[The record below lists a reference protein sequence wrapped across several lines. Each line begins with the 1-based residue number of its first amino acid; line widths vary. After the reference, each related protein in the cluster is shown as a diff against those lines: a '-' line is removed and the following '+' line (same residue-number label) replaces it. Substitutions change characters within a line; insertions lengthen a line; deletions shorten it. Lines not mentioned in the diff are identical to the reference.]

1 MTRLVPQY
9 RRLPATAIAFLSDNL
24 LATANGS
31 TIDIYDVR
39 LKTSV
44 GSCNVFD
51 SVRIHGIVARL
62 CDADSRC
69 IEVLVFGS
77 KQWTVIRIHLDSARV
92 EPGTV
97 FYVDDWIKAGH
108 WVQDDKQAWQVAL
121 ALAHNQVLVMDSTHG
136 NCIYNVQCAERCILY
151 AAALYGDTLQT
162 LVVAAG
168 TVFNKVLV
176 WDAWTKDTEAQVRVQ
191 LSGHEGVV
199 FGVRFGKN
207 GRRIMSTSDDRSVR
221 V

>member
-62 CDADSRC
+62 CDADSRSV
-69 IEVLVFGS
+69 EFLVFGS

-121 ALAHNQVLVMDSTHG
+121 ALAHNQVLVMD
-136 NCIYNVQCAERCILY
+136 
-151 AAALYGDTLQT
+151 
-162 LVVAAG
+162 
-168 TVFNKVLV
+168 
-176 WDAWTKDTEAQVRVQ
+176 
-191 LSGHEGVV
+191 
-199 FGVRFGKN
+199 
-207 GRRIMSTSDDRSVR
+207 
-221 V
+221 

>member
-1 MTRLVPQY
+1 MARLVPQY

-62 CDADSRC
+62 DNADSRSV
-69 IEVLVFGS
+69 EVLVFGS

-92 EPGTV
+92 ESGTV

-136 NCIYNVQCAERCILY
+136 N
-151 AAALYGDTLQT
+151 
-162 LVVAAG
+162 
-168 TVFNKVLV
+168 
-176 WDAWTKDTEAQVRVQ
+176 
-191 LSGHEGVV
+191 
-199 FGVRFGKN
+199 
-207 GRRIMSTSDDRSVR
+207 
-221 V
+221 